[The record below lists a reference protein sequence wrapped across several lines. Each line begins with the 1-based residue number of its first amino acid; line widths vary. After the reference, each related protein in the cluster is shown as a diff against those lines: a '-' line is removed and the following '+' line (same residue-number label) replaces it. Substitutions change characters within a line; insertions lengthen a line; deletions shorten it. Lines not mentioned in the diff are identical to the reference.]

1 MKLISYILKNENRL
15 GLWVNDKAYD
25 VEIQGKKISIFP
37 STMKDFLW
45 ESEKHLSNL
54 QKLNREIES
63 NPKQYESVPNP
74 VLTAPVPHPTS
85 CRDGYA
91 FRQHVETMRRN
102 RGAEMAKEFDQFPIF
117 YYTNHNAIIG
127 PGDMVAEEDHFNKL
141 DLELEV
147 AIVIGKQG
155 KNIPANKADEYI
167 LGYTIMNDFSARTL
181 QTEEMVLSLGPA
193 KGKDFSTAL
202 GPWLVTKDELESKKI
217 STPEGDKYNLRM
229 TAIHNGKQ
237 ISDGNMKDMNWTF
250 AQIIERISYGTDIFP
265 GDVIGSGTVGTG
277 CYAELNSTGARL
289 SKESGKEFVPTWLMP
304 GDTIELEVD
313 GLGRLTNKVLK
324 RPGTFS
330 ILAKKKNVI

>member
-1 MKLISYILKNENRL
+1 MKLISYILKDEKRL

-25 VEIQGKKISIFP
+25 VATQGKKVSTFP

-54 QKLNREIES
+54 QKLHREIEG
-63 NPKQYESVPNP
+63 NAKQFESVPNP

-91 FRQHVETMRRN
+91 FRQHVETMRKN

-277 CYAELNSTGARL
+277 CYAELNSTGTRL
-289 SKESGKEFVPTWLMP
+289 AKESGKEFVPTWLMP
-304 GDTIELEVD
+304 GDTIELEVE
-313 GLGRLTNKVLK
+313 GLGRLSNKVLK

-330 ILAKKKNVI
+330 ILAKKKM